1 MTTPSQCF
9 SLLHEKPKQT
19 SEAECWN
26 NAIAMQSQPQGNEVV
41 MVSVLRD
48 FLKYE
53 GDALTYATRRTM

>member
-1 MTTPSQCF
+1 MLEQS
-9 SLLHEKPKQT
+9 
-19 SEAECWN
+19 N
-26 NAIAMQSQPQGNEVV
+26 RNAIAATIGNEVV